1 MDISSIGLIFKG
13 LKTAKEV
20 SDKINNAEL
29 TNIIADLMMNS
40 ADLKME
46 MVNLKSEN
54 QELIQ
59 KLSEKEKYNM
69 VFENGI
75 YWDVKSDGKKD
86 GPFCPTCWENKTKR
100 ISLHSTFFGCV
111 SDENPYL
118 TDNAYICKVCN
129 NSFDKKD

>member
-20 SDKINNAEL
+20 SDKIKDAEL
-29 TNIIADLMMNS
+29 TTIIADLMINS

-54 QELIQ
+54 QELKQ

-69 VFENGI
+69 VFENGV

-86 GPFCPTCWENKTKR
+86 GPFCPTCWENQNKR
-100 ISLHSTFFGCV
+100 ISLHTTFLGFV
-111 SDENPYL
+111 SDDNPCPL
-118 TDNAYICKVCN
+118 DNTYICKVCH